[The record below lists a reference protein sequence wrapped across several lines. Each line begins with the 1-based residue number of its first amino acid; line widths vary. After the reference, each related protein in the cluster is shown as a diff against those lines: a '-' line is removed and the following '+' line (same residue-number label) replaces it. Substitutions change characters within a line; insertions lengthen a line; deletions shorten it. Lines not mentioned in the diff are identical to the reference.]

1 MGQRVS
7 ATKAYVNMLNQSGR
21 KSLLFRAQFPHQNRF
36 IFYHD
41 TNHITVGLGYN
52 VIVRTE

>member
-1 MGQRVS
+1 MGQHES
-7 ATKAYVNMLNQSGR
+7 ANKAYVNMLNQSGR

-41 TNHITVGLGYN
+41 TN
-52 VIVRTE
+52 